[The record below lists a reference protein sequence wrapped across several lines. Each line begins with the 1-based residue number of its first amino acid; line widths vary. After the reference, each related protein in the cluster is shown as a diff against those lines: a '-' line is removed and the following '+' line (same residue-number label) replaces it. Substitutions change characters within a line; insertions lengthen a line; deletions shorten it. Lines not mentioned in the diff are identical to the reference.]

1 MRSVFLENPRHGQ
14 NASFKWFKF
23 TCGKADSETGL
34 RENSFLFFKNEN
46 LFFAISFTYLRFS
59 ISSLIL
65 NTRLLP
71 ACPVCVLFYAF
82 LTSNSHQYISTRLQD
97 LCNASFSAFHSK
109 QINTMIYNYLY
120 VSDNY
125 DSNPSFYEEQPPVIA
140 GRSGFG

>member
-1 MRSVFLENPRHGQ
+1 MSSWKTRDMGRMHLLSGSSLLAAKQIAKLDYERTHFCFLRT
-14 NASFKWFKF
+14 K
-23 TCGKADSETGL
+23 
-34 RENSFLFFKNEN
+34 N